1 MEDTKQ
7 TDPLGDFDDIDWGE
21 GGVIIANGEA
31 QTHTDLN
38 VEADTTIWEEAAGD
52 AQSGEAQTGG
62 QTDEIGAPSSLP
74 NAANPKG
81 AYLCSCGKRKYRC
94 KVCGGSALCP
104 HGKVKSDCQECTPSC
119 PHGYTKRNCKD
130 CNPQRICPHGYSKR
144 NCKDCNPQRLC
155 LHGCFKSRCSKCRQ
169 ASLKKTDAREG
180 EGAAKER
187 KVYPSTWLSKLK
199 CDHKPAKELCVICSP
214 HLACTEHNKIRSK
227 CKICKPAKVPRVP
240 KQAKKACW

>member
-1 MEDTKQ
+1 
-7 TDPLGDFDDIDWGE
+7 
-21 GGVIIANGEA
+21 VIIANGEA

-38 VEADTTIWEEAAGD
+38 VEADTTIWEEIGD
-52 AQSGEAQTGG
+52 AQTGAQTGE
-62 QTDEIGAPSSLP
+62 TGAPS
-74 NAANPKG
+74 AAKPRGK
-81 AYLCSCGKRKYRC
+81 YLCSCGKRKYRC

-180 EGAAKER
+180 GGAAKER

-240 KQAKKACW
+240 KQAKKAC

>member
-1 MEDTKQ
+1 MIPFNMEDTQQ
-7 TDPLGDFDDIDWGE
+7 TDQLGDFDDTDWGDVDLILPNE
-21 GGVIIANGEA
+21 KAQVDMEA
-31 QTHTDLN
+31 EMQA
-38 VEADTTIWEEAAGD
+38 EMQADTTIWEEIGD
-52 AQSGEAQTGG
+52 AQTGAQTGE
-62 QTDEIGAPSSLP
+62 TGAPS
-74 NAANPKG
+74 AAKPRGK
-81 AYLCSCGKRKYRC
+81 YLCSCGKRKYRC

-180 EGAAKER
+180 GGAAKER